1 MGKLG
6 CEYTFADPEPFSLA
20 PTFPVTI
27 DSVNEDGTVQ
37 GHFDLNRMSSSKKFR
52 ALSLFVPR
60 IQ

>member
-1 MGKLG
+1 MSKLN

-27 DSVNEDGTVQ
+27 NSVNEDGSVQ
-37 GHFDLNRMSSSKKFR
+37 GYFDLNRMSSGKKFR
-52 ALSLFVPR
+52 ALSLFVPQ

>member
-1 MGKLG
+1 MGKLN

-27 DSVNEDGTVQ
+27 DSVNDDGTVQ
-37 GHFDLNRMSSSKKFR
+37 GHFDLSIMPSNKKFR
-52 ALSLFVPR
+52 ALSLFVPQ